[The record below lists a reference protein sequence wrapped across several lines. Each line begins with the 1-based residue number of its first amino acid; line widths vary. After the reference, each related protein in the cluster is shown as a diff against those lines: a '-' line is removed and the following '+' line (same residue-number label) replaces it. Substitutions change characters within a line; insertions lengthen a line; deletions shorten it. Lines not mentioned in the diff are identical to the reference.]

1 MNKLMGFYEL
11 KELLLPSIKWNEY
24 TPSVVLSENSLWTIR
39 SAVNRGDDL
48 NLPRLVGKSAQE
60 AKVFADDLYRQLAG
74 KGMVIYYPYFIA
86 HKSGTL
92 NVFYN
97 KTVIEAVDFDLW
109 NMVTNQELD
118 TSLVFSN
125 EFILQNYYGKKDFI
139 TEQEINKFKI
149 YTKKIRSAFREE
161 MLEGKSILLEW
172 SIASDCDEQHKE
184 IGEKYLIFY
193 EIRSI

>member
-24 TPSVVLSENSLWTIR
+24 TPSVVLNENSLWTIR

-92 NVFYN
+92 NVFYD
-97 KTVIEAVDFDLW
+97 KTVIEAVDSDLW

-149 YTKKIRSAFREE
+149 YTKGN
-161 MLEGKSILLEW
+161 L
-172 SIASDCDEQHKE
+172 
-184 IGEKYLIFY
+184 
-193 EIRSI
+193 

>member
-1 MNKLMGFYEL
+1 MGFYEL

-60 AKVFADDLYRQLAG
+60 AKVFADDLYRQLEG
-74 KGMVIYYPYFIA
+74 KGIVIYYPYFIA

-92 NVFYN
+92 NVFYD
-97 KTVIEAVDFDLW
+97 KTVIEAVDSDLW

-118 TSLVFSN
+118 TSLVFNN

-172 SIASDCDEQHKE
+172 SIASDCDQQHKE
-184 IGEKYLIFY
+184 IGEEYLIFY
-193 EIRSI
+193 EIRSV

>member
-24 TPSVVLSENSLWTIR
+24 TPSVVLNENSLWTIR

-74 KGMVIYYPYFIA
+74 KGMVTYYPYFIA

-92 NVFYN
+92 NVFYD
-97 KTVIEAVDFDLW
+97 KTVIEAVNSNLW
-109 NMVTNQELD
+109 NMVTNHELD

-125 EFILQNYYGKKDFI
+125 EFVLQNYYGKKDFI
-139 TEQEINKFKI
+139 TAQEINKLKI
-149 YTKKIRSAFREE
+149 YAQKIRSAFREE
-161 MLEGKSILLEW
+161 ILEGKSILLEW
-172 SIASDCDEQHKE
+172 SIASDCDIQHKE
-184 IGEKYLIFY
+184 MGEEYLIFY
-193 EIRSI
+193 EIRSV